1 MAPRKSPTKH
11 DVALAEI
18 ARKARREAILFR
30 GLVAVAVILAL
41 YLPISAL
48 QGIVEPLA
56 GKTTKVDV
64 NVVVSIAVALSLA
77 LNGFQYLKGRSRRN
91 ELKRQ
96 RDRIKTLEGTALM
109 EAGDALAEAD
119 A

>member
-11 DVALAEI
+11 DVALAEVR
-18 ARKARREAILFR
+18 RKASREAILSR
-30 GLVAVAVILAL
+30 GFVIVAGIAAL
-41 YLPISAL
+41 YLPITAL

-56 GKTTKVDV
+56 GHTTKVDV
-64 NVVVSIAVALSLA
+64 NFVVSVGLALSLV
-77 LNGFQYLKGRSRRN
+77 LNGLQFVKGRNRRY

-96 RDRIKTLEGTALM
+96 RGRLEAFEGPALM
-109 EAGDALAEAD
+109 EADAALVEAD